1 MEVNLT
7 EILIALVG
15 IVFTGVI
22 IPLVRVAFVWLR
34 EKTQNEALLSAI
46 EEARMVADGVVAG
59 LQVNIVEGLKEKST
73 DGKLMPEE
81 AKEIMEVAI
90 GQFLCD
96 LSSRTLAVIENNSD
110 DAAEY
115 IANLIE
121 ARLALSKK

>member
-1 MEVNLT
+1 MELNLT

-22 IPLVRVAFVWLR
+22 IPLVRAVFVWLR
-34 EKTQNEALLSAI
+34 ERTQNEALLSAI
-46 EEARMVADGVVAG
+46 QEARMVADGVVAG
-59 LQVNIVEGLKEKST
+59 LQVNIVEGLKEKSP
-73 DGKLMPEE
+73 DGKLTPEE

-96 LSSRTLAVIENNSD
+96 LSSRALAVIESNAD

-121 ARLALSKK
+121 SRLALSKK